1 MKQKTTV
8 IDIYENCVEIDGF
21 IYNNRGKI
29 ILDRDYSRGNL
40 LQQRKIQ
47 DGEIKHYVSGIDIS
61 EEVNI
66 RVNDHKIH
74 IQHTI
79 PIGLCFCPSSMIHT
93 MGYQISFMHTLECL
107 EKLNQLLSYINSELQ
122 VNLK

>member
-40 LQQRKIQ
+40 K
-47 DGEIKHYVSGIDIS
+47 
-61 EEVNI
+61 
-66 RVNDHKIH
+66 
-74 IQHTI
+74 
-79 PIGLCFCPSSMIHT
+79 
-93 MGYQISFMHTLECL
+93 
-107 EKLNQLLSYINSELQ
+107 
-122 VNLK
+122 

>member
-1 MKQKTTV
+1 MK
-8 IDIYENCVEIDGF
+8 IISIYENCVEIDGF

-47 DGEIKHYVSGIDIS
+47 EGEIKHYVSGIDIS

-93 MGYQISFMHTLECL
+93 MGYQISFMHTRVPR
-107 EKLNQLLSYINSELQ
+107 KAKPIVIIHQFRVTS
-122 VNLK
+122 